1 MRKCVKCGK
10 VMVSDLRLKVNGGGY
25 GIVVRVDEKQKATII
40 DDVKVAVCPECGYIE
55 MYLEDLTNLKD
66 QAITSSLYS
75 TKYVLT
81 SFEINTFAYILK
93 PLTETKLEHLL
104 NRVFNYFISEQRI
117 FIFSYYKEKFFILLK
132 TIMYLEKAGRIL
144 YIYTSIQKEPFKTYM
159 TMAEV
164 WQQLKN
170 SSFIQIHASLI
181 INSLYVASIHKNI
194 VTLISGE
201 KLYIYYI

>member
-117 FIFSYYKEKFFILLK
+117 FIFSYYK
-132 TIMYLEKAGRIL
+132 
-144 YIYTSIQKEPFKTYM
+144 
-159 TMAEV
+159 
-164 WQQLKN
+164 
-170 SSFIQIHASLI
+170 
-181 INSLYVASIHKNI
+181 
-194 VTLISGE
+194 
-201 KLYIYYI
+201 

>member
-1 MRKCVKCGK
+1 M
-10 VMVSDLRLKVNGGGY
+10 
-25 GIVVRVDEKQKATII
+25 
-40 DDVKVAVCPECGYIE
+40 
-55 MYLEDLTNLKD
+55 
-66 QAITSSLYS
+66 
-75 TKYVLT
+75 LT